1 MLIVSLI
8 GESLCFLAHPPQPT
22 IAGILPIPFTRWW
35 SSGTV
40 RHPNPR
46 SAWALSKCV
55 VSSPPG
61 EEIFRPAAGKT
72 CIARIRLRSLDLAVG
87 CTVHPGIRDVM
98 PADWPYRAIP
108 SVTSAYRC
116 ISVTVWSL
124 PQRYFSYRH
133 VITFGIPVN
142 VFLLFLRLFRLPACR
157 TDRTRV

>member
-1 MLIVSLI
+1 MFPCSP
-8 GESLCFLAHPPQPT
+8 SPTNHLCHPSYPLYPMVEQRY
-22 IAGILPIPFTRWW
+22 G
-35 SSGTV
+35 SSSEPMIYMGAVKV
-40 RHPNPR
+40 RLFFFPR
-46 SAWALSKCV
+46 
-55 VSSPPG
+55 PG
-61 EEIFRPAAGKT
+61 DIQTAAGKT

-98 PADWPYRAIP
+98 RADWPYRAMP

-133 VITFGIPVN
+133 VITFGI
-142 VFLLFLRLFRLPACR
+142 LLFLRLFRLPACR